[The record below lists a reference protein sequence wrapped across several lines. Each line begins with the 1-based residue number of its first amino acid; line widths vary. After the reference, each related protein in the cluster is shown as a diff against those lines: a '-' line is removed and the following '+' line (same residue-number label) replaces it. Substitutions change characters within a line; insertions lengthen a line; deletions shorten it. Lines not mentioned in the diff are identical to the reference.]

1 MTVQNQ
7 ISVGPV
13 NHFYRQDGHQLLI
26 SSGQMIEADEE
37 LQLSAAPW
45 LWKNHHYSSTLAAR
59 PPSIFLPLQHNLLP
73 LEPTHHATL
82 TPLASFVSECQNE
95 AEWTR
100 LISATQEI
108 LNVIQMDLSTV
119 SRQDA
124 VNQHNRLIIFCDK
137 ILPLQL
143 FGASCYTKDCI
154 MSIGDTGWHS
164 NDKKKLFHSHNNT
177 NNSTDL
183 HELVSRDSICNA
195 SSLLKPCRVP
205 GALFGKDQNVK
216 RRKSVSFDD
225 DVMVYL
231 FDQVPSSCCLF
242 SWSVFGSTH
251 LNRLILVW
259 CVGRGE
265 VSSKHYD

>member
-7 ISVGPV
+7 VSVSPV

-45 LWKNHHYSSTLAAR
+45 LWRNHHYSSALAAR
-59 PPSIFLPLQHNLLP
+59 PPSISLPLQHNLLLP
-73 LEPTHHATL
+73 EPTHHSTL
-82 TPLASFVSECQNE
+82 APLASFVSECQNE
-95 AEWTR
+95 AEWTS
-100 LISATQEI
+100 LISTMQEI
-108 LNVIQMDLSTV
+108 LSVIQMDLNTV

-124 VNQHNRLIIFCDK
+124 VNQHNRLIIFCDE
-137 ILPLQL
+137 IQPLQL
-143 FGASCYTKDCI
+143 FGATCYTKDCI

-164 NDKKKLFHSHNNT
+164 NDKKNSDKLSHSHNST
-177 NNSTDL
+177 NNSKDL
-183 HELVSRDSICNA
+183 HHEVVSRDNICNA
-195 SSLLKPCRVP
+195 KSLLKPCSAP
-205 GALFGKDQNVK
+205 GALFGRDQNVK

-242 SWSVFGSTH
+242 SWSFFGSMH
-251 LNRLILVW
+251 VNRLILVW
-259 CVGRGE
+259 MWGKG
-265 VSSKHYD
+265 